1 MKAEKKDTEMQALIL
16 RIRGGEEIAFRELM
30 EIYTPLVQAE
40 VARNSGDL
48 GSFDRDDLLQAAWL
62 ALYRAALS
70 FDLDQSEV
78 SFGLYAKVCISNALS
93 TQLRALLRR
102 YTVEVPLEQAINEA
116 QGDEGDD
123 PARRIREEED
133 LQLLRTRIRTLLSP
147 FENRV
152 WSLYTAGLSAKEI
165 GARLEKQPRSIE
177 NAVYRIRQK
186 LRTGLAQGD
195 K

>member
-1 MKAEKKDTEMQALIL
+1 MQALIL